1 VYILCVAV
9 MSELA
14 RSAKAFA
21 ELGGRTHPLV
31 ADIVVALVDM
41 GPYHFNFFHYL
52 CCHTAVYVE
61 LCGC

>member
-1 VYILCVAV
+1 

-41 GPYHFNFFHYL
+41 GLYHFNFFHYV